1 MSRRLA
7 LATLAI
13 VLLPALGFATA
24 QMTDASKAYMEAH
37 DRMMS
42 GMMQGMT
49 GDADKDFVL
58 MMIPHHEGA
67 TSMARLAVDRAVH
80 PELKQLA
87 EQIIADQTREIDQF
101 NQWLAAWYN
110 L

>member
-58 MMIPHHEGA
+58 MMIPHHDGA
-67 TSMARLAVDRAVH
+67 IDMAKVELRYGKDPQLRA
-80 PELKQLA
+80 LA
-87 EQIIADQTREIDQF
+87 EKIIAAQGPEIAEMKA
-101 NQWLAAWYN
+101 WLEKTP
-110 L
+110 

>member
-1 MSRRLA
+1 MPRRLA
-7 LATLAI
+7 VTALAL
-13 VLLPALGFATA
+13 VLLPALGFAAA

-49 GDADKDFVL
+49 GNADRDFVL

-67 TSMARLAVDRAVH
+67 VDMAKVELQYGTDPQLRA
-80 PELKQLA
+80 LA
-87 EQIIADQTREIDQF
+87 EKIIAAQGPEIAEMKA
-101 NQWLAAWYN
+101 WLEKN
-110 L
+110 P